1 MKHRE
6 QLVWY
11 WSEKS
16 RESLA
21 SAESELNAGRL
32 TFAINRLYYCMFYAI
47 SALYAAKGEIYT
59 KHSAIRA
66 AFHRDY
72 IKSELLDKR
81 IGRLY
86 DELFNARQQGDYVPM
101 TEFEEEVIAEHIS
114 EVKGILPKISKL
126 VHVL

>member
-1 MKHRE
+1 
-6 QLVWY
+6 
-11 WSEKS
+11 
-16 RESLA
+16 
-21 SAESELNAGRL
+21 
-32 TFAINRLYYCMFYAI
+32 MFYAI